1 VTLNTRNVTAEPAR
15 VLIVED
21 DDDLRSVIGSAVAD
35 AGYTAVEAADGA
47 AALAACEERDPDVV
61 LLDLNMPRLGGQ
73 AFAEAY
79 RRGRG
84 QAKIIVMSGTATGG
98 EISAQVRAAAFLSKP
113 FEIEKLL
120 GAVRRV
126 LRSATA

>member
-1 VTLNTRNVTAEPAR
+1 MTANPAR

-21 DDDLRSVIGSAVAD
+21 DDDLRSVIGSAVTD
-35 AGYTAVEAADGA
+35 AGYAAVEAADGV
-47 AALAACEERDPDVV
+47 AALRACEERDPDVV
-61 LLDLNMPRLGGQ
+61 LLDLNMPHLGGQ

-84 QAKIIVMSGTATGG
+84 RAKIIVMSGTASGG
-98 EISAQVRAAAFLSKP
+98 ESSARIRAAMFLSKP
-113 FEIEKLL
+113 FDTDKLL

-126 LRSATA
+126 LESATA